1 MSSMVM
7 PTFCG
12 MMIAMGKVEGFSAN
26 GSKSIWSIILH
37 PRLPTGVISG
47 IIQWDKTSQ
56 ETESNLETK
65 QRGSNMKPENM
76 DDPQPRKN
84 TTIKNI
90 LRGDVYILQ
99 GKSTL
104 YAN

>member
-1 MSSMVM
+1 
-7 PTFCG
+7 
-12 MMIAMGKVEGFSAN
+12 
-26 GSKSIWSIILH
+26 
-37 PRLPTGVISG
+37 
-47 IIQWDKTSQ
+47 
-56 ETESNLETK
+56 
-65 QRGSNMKPENM
+65 MKPENM